1 MINGKVEINEMLLH
15 ILMHGVCFVERGA
28 WSVERGA
35 WSVGAKRRGHASIHD
50 GRGPE
55 AAAFDAKFLRCSN
68 NHDNNNAISPF
79 L

>member
-15 ILMHGVCFVERGA
+15 ILMHGVCFVK
-28 WSVERGA
+28 RGA
-35 WSVGAKRRGHASIHD
+35 WSVGAKRRGHASIRD